1 MENKTTELSYA
12 WLGEAL
18 SGVLNLFQYRALSR
32 HFLQCPQS
40 GGQLLRLYRLVDSL
54 YPKESSATTF
64 GLQTLPKSLSRIEL
78 RSIVDTS
85 GVEAAADHFGRV

>member
-1 MENKTTELSYA
+1 MENKTTESRYPG
-12 WLGEAL
+12 LGEAL
-18 SGVLNLFQYRALSR
+18 NGACNLFQYWAFSR

-40 GGQLLRLYRLVDSL
+40 GGQLLRLYRLIDSL
-54 YPKESSATTF
+54 YPKEPSATTF

-85 GVEAAADHFGRV
+85 GVEAAADHVGRV